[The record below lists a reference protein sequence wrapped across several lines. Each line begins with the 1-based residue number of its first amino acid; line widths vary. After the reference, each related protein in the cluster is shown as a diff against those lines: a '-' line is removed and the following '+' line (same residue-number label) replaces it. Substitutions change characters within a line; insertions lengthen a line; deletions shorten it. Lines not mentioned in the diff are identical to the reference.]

1 MYNIIPIHKDTI
13 QNKLKDTH
21 YSKVQTHW
29 KYKNVNIDFKIM
41 DDAVDAGEE
50 GEEES
55 ERMCH
60 KNMIYKAMMKTVNV
74 LEPELAK

>member
-1 MYNIIPIHKDTI
+1 MYVQYN
-13 QNKLKDTH
+13 TH
-21 YSKVQTHW
+21 TQSYNTEQVEGYTLQQGTNW

-50 GEEES
+50 GEES

-60 KNMIYKAMMKTVNV
+60 KNMIYKAKMKTVNV